1 MTPVFSA
8 LHVIT
13 QATDTLPIGS
23 AWLSLTGIRVPRLNS
38 IGTSA
43 RVMTRTGIRV
53 LVVISLSL
61 AMTTG
66 LAMMAGQV
74 RTTGQAR
81 TTGQDRT
88 TGIREGTGLTTR
100 VGRISIDWISKQ
112 RQLGRS

>member
-1 MTPVFSA
+1 MTPMSIA
-8 LHVIT
+8 LDVIT
-13 QATDTLPIGS
+13 LAIDTLHIGS
-23 AWLSLTGIRVPRLNS
+23 ARPSLTGIRVPGLKG

-43 RVMTRTGIRV
+43 RVMTGIGTKVQVATRTG
-53 LVVISLSL
+53 L

-74 RTTGQAR
+74 RTTGQSR

-100 VGRISIDWISKQ
+100 VGRISID
-112 RQLGRS
+112 